1 MSTEFSHWWK
11 NQWPGAWSG
20 DQCSPCQWKNVTWQ
34 VSDVRNC
41 GCGAHSRVYF
51 DCSLFACNY
60 VSTGWVSELCEWRIF
75 PNLSPGLERHP
86 NPRHSWVIIPTRGS
100 VSHRWWY
107 SPTMNIFLFS
117 KFIFSW
123 MKLRESC
130 VQSLWL
136 KDKTSNKLFW
146 MSVLINS
153 FFQLTCLHLTDVAPN
168 QQSRHNILCPIYQAD
183 DL

>member
-1 MSTEFSHWWK
+1 MGSLHLQSHLVIIEWKTMSTEFSHWWK

-41 GCGAHSRVYF
+41 GCGTHSRVYF

-107 SPTMNIFLFS
+107 SPTMNIFFYSQSLFS
-117 KFIFSW
+117 HEW
-123 MKLRESC
+123 
-130 VQSLWL
+130 
-136 KDKTSNKLFW
+136 
-146 MSVLINS
+146 NS
-153 FFQLTCLHLTDVAPN
+153 GNRVSSPCG
-168 QQSRHNILCPIYQAD
+168 
-183 DL
+183 